1 MEVVPSVTLR
11 FQQFVQIINRQTSPL
26 CAPCMRTYF
35 CDCMGRTWSHSSTTK
50 ACYIYSQLMYIHT
63 YICMYEYE
71 AYVQLL
77 NSCESHTQLSLKIV
91 ASVTNAIHSTYIGNS
106 KT

>member
-35 CDCMGRTWSHSSTTK
+35 CDCMFVCGGEHGVIPAQRQPVTFTQNS
-50 ACYIYSQLMYIHT
+50 CT
-63 YICMYEYE
+63 YGWMDVCMY
-71 AYVQLL
+71 V
-77 NSCESHTQLSLKIV
+77 CI
-91 ASVTNAIHSTYIGNS
+91 
-106 KT
+106 